1 MNKPKISTEIKTKLF
16 SSDTFIVLEALDLL
30 KDKGNK
36 NYMPIL
42 FELLLSKP
50 EAEVEKEIIQLLGT
64 IKDKEAVPVFIG
76 ALTEDKFKTV
86 RKEILTA
93 CWQNGL
99 DFSSGIDIFADIVI
113 NDEWEVA
120 FEAFTVIE
128 NMEHLPAKDDF
139 KETKLKIARALKSA
153 NEQKVYFLEEL
164 LRMAP

>member
-16 SSDTFIVLEALDLL
+16 SPDTLVVLEALNSL
-30 KDKGNK
+30 KNKGNK
-36 NYMPIL
+36 YYMPIL

-50 EAEVEKEIIQLLGT
+50 ETEVEKEIIQLLGT
-64 IKDKEAVPVFIG
+64 IKDKEAVSVFIH
-76 ALTEDKFKTV
+76 ALSEAKFKPV
-86 RKEILTA
+86 RKEILSA

-99 DFSSGIDIFADIVI
+99 DFSSAIDIFADIVI